1 MSLGLDELRQ
11 LAKAGEID
19 TVIVAD
25 TDMQGRLFGKRLT
38 ASHFLAHATTGIS
51 TCSVVLGWGQDHSLD
66 NGYSLTGWDT
76 GFADFTSVPDL
87 ATFRRYAWFP
97 RTAIVLCD
105 ARSPGGAPISVSPR
119 QILRSQLQK
128 AEQIGL
134 APFVASELELFLL
147 KETPDSAE
155 AKGYVNL
162 EPKHRTLHPETV
174 IRTSED
180 EDYAADLRAA
190 LEASDVPVE
199 LVKAEYS
206 PGQIEVNLGYAPA
219 LEAADRHVLMKTA
232 CKELALRKGLIA
244 TFMAKWHHSFGGSS
258 CHVHMSMRRPDG
270 RSVFDQG
277 DGRMSATLR
286 HFIGGLI
293 THARD
298 FFLFYAPTTNSYK
311 RLVPNTFA
319 PSRLHWGIDN
329 RTVAFRVIGNGLAK
343 RVENRVPGADVNP
356 YLVYA
361 AMLASGLDGV
371 RNEIEPPEDGLMG
384 NAYADAGGIPIPR
397 DLAEATELFASSEIV
412 AATLGS
418 DAQAH
423 YANFGRQTGAAL
435 ARKVTD
441 AERRVLL
448 LDI

>member
-1 MSLGLDELRQ
+1 
-11 LAKAGEID
+11 
-19 TVIVAD
+19 
-25 TDMQGRLFGKRLT
+25 
-38 ASHFLAHATTGIS
+38 
-51 TCSVVLGWGQDHSLD
+51 
-66 NGYSLTGWDT
+66 
-76 GFADFTSVPDL
+76 
-87 ATFRRYAWFP
+87 
-97 RTAIVLCD
+97 
-105 ARSPGGAPISVSPR
+105 
-119 QILRSQLQK
+119 
-128 AEQIGL
+128 
-134 APFVASELELFLL
+134 LFLL
-147 KETPDSAE
+147 KETPETADN
-155 AKGYVNL
+155 KGYVNL

-206 PGQIEVNLGYAPA
+206 PGQIEVNLAYAPA

-244 TFMAKWHHSFGGSS
+244 TFMAKWHHNFGGSS
-258 CHVHMSMRRPDG
+258 CHVHLSMRRPDG
-270 RSVFDQG
+270 RSAFDQG
-277 DGRMSATLR
+277 DGKMSATLR

-298 FFLFYAPTTNSYK
+298 FFLFYAPSTNSYK

-329 RTVAFRVIGNGLAK
+329 RTVAFRVIGSGLAK
-343 RVENRVPGADVNP
+343 RVENRLPGADVNP

-371 RNEIEPPEDGLMG
+371 RNKIEPPEDGLMG
-384 NAYADAGGIPIPR
+384 NAYAESGGIPIPR
-397 DLAEATELFASSEIV
+397 DLREATGLFAASEIV
-412 AATLGS
+412 AAAFGA
-418 DAQAH
+418 DVQAH
-423 YANFGRQTGAAL
+423 YANFGRQTEAAL

>member
-11 LAKAGEID
+11 MTKAGEID

-38 ASHFLAHATTGIS
+38 ASHFLNIASGGLS

-66 NGYSLTGWDT
+66 DGYQLTGWDT
-76 GFADFTSVPDL
+76 GFADFQSVPDL
-87 ATFRRYAWFP
+87 STFRRYAWFP
-97 RTAIVLCD
+97 RTAIVLSD
-105 ARSPGGAPISVSPR
+105 ARSTGGAPIGVSPR
-119 QILRSQLQK
+119 QILKTQLQK
-128 AEQIGL
+128 AESQGL

-147 KETPDSAE
+147 KETPDSAD

-180 EDYAADLRAA
+180 EEYCSALRTA

-206 PGQIEVNLGYAPA
+206 PGQIEVNLAYAA
-219 LEAADRHVLMKTA
+219 AMDAADRHILLKTA
-232 CKELALRKGLIA
+232 CKEIALRQGLIA
-244 TFMAKWHHSFGGSS
+244 TFMAKWHHNFGGSS

-270 RSVFDQG
+270 KSAFDQG
-277 DGRMSATLR
+277 DGKMSATLR

-371 RNEIEPPEDGLMG
+371 RNKIEPPEDGLTG
-384 NAYADAGGIPIPR
+384 NAYTEAGGIPTPR
-397 DLAEATELFASSEIV
+397 NLDEATELFARSEIV

-418 DAQAH
+418 EVQAH

>member
-1 MSLGLDELRQ
+1 MSLGLDDLRQ

-38 ASHFLAHATTGIS
+38 ASHFLSHASTGLA

-66 NGYSLTGWDT
+66 DGYQLTGWDT
-76 GFADFTSVPDL
+76 GFADFVSVPDL

-105 ARSPGGAPISVSPR
+105 ARSTGGSPITVSPR
-119 QILRSQLQK
+119 QILKAQLQK
-128 AEQIGL
+128 AEQAGL
-134 APFVASELELFLL
+134 SPFVASELELFLL
-147 KETPDSAE
+147 KETPESAD

-190 LEASDVPVE
+190 LEVSDVPVE

-206 PGQIEVNLGYAPA
+206 PGQIEVNLAYAPA

-232 CKELALRKGLIA
+232 CKELALRKGLVA

-270 RSVFDQG
+270 RSAFDQG
-277 DGRMSATLR
+277 DGKMATTLR
-286 HFIGGLI
+286 HFVGGLI

-311 RLVPNTFA
+311 RLIPNTFA

-371 RNEIEPPEDGLMG
+371 RNKIEPPEDGLSG
-384 NAYADAGGIPIPR
+384 NAYADDGGIPIPR
-397 DLAEATELFASSEIV
+397 DLDEATKLFANSEIV
-412 AATLGS
+412 AATLGA
-418 DAQAH
+418 DVQAH
-423 YANFGRQTGAAL
+423 YANFGRQTAAAL

-441 AERRVLL
+441 TERRVLL

>member
-1 MSLGLDELRQ
+1 MSLGLEELRQ

-25 TDMQGRLFGKRLT
+25 TDMQGRLYGKRLAAT
-38 ASHFLAHATTGIS
+38 HFLSHSAAGLS

-66 NGYSLTGWDT
+66 DGYELTGWKT
-76 GFADFTSVPDL
+76 GFADFSSVPDL
-87 ATFRRYAWFP
+87 STFRRYAWFP
-97 RTAIVLCD
+97 RTAIVLSD
-105 ARSPGGAPISVSPR
+105 ARSNGGAPISVSPR
-119 QILRSQLQK
+119 QILKAQLRQ
-128 AEQIGL
+128 AEQMGL
-134 APFVASELELFLL
+134 SPFVASELELFLL
-147 KETPDSAE
+147 KETPESVDS
-155 AKGYVNL
+155 KGYVNL
-162 EPKHRTLHPETV
+162 EPKHRTLHPEMV

-180 EDYAADLRAA
+180 EDYTCDLRGA

-206 PGQIEVNLGYAPA
+206 PGQIEVNLAYAPA

-258 CHVHMSMRRPDG
+258 CHVHMSLRRPDG
-270 RSVFDQG
+270 RSAFDLG
-277 DGRMSATLR
+277 DGKMSATLR

-293 THARD
+293 AHARD

-319 PSRLHWGIDN
+319 PSRLQWGIDN
-329 RTVAFRVIGNGLAK
+329 RTVAFRVIGSGLAK

-371 RNEIEPPEDGLMG
+371 RNNTEPPEDGVVG
-384 NAYADAGGIPIPR
+384 NAYIESGGTPVPR
-397 DLAEATELFASSEIV
+397 DLAEATELFAHSKIV
-412 AATLGS
+412 ADALGS
-418 DAQAH
+418 EVQSH

>member
-1 MSLGLDELRQ
+1 MSLALEELRQ

-25 TDMQGRLFGKRLT
+25 TDMQGRLFRKRLT
-38 ASHFLAHATTGIS
+38 ASHFLERASSGVA

-66 NGYSLTGWDT
+66 PGYRLTGWET
-76 GFADFTSVPDL
+76 GFPDFNSVPDL

-105 ARSPGGAPISVSPR
+105 ARSPGGAPIAVSPR
-119 QILRSQLQK
+119 QILKAQLQR
-128 AEQIGL
+128 AEQQGL

-147 KETPDSAE
+147 KETPDSADE
-155 AKGYVNL
+155 KGYVNL
-162 EPKHRTLHPETV
+162 QPKHRTLHPETV

-180 EDYAADLRAA
+180 EDYAADLRTA
-190 LEASDVPVE
+190 LEHSDIPVE

-206 PGQIEVNLGYAPA
+206 PGQIEVNLAYAAA
-219 LEAADRHVLMKTA
+219 LDAADRHVLMKTA

-244 TFMAKWHHSFGGSS
+244 TFMAKWHHGFGGSS
-258 CHVHMSMRRPDG
+258 CHVHLSMRGPNG
-270 RSVFDQG
+270 RSAFDQG
-277 DGRMSATLR
+277 DGKMTPTLR
-286 HFIGGLI
+286 HFVGGLI
-293 THARD
+293 TYARD

-319 PSRLHWGIDN
+319 PARLHWGVDN
-329 RTVAFRVIGNGLAK
+329 RTVAFRIIGNGIAK

-361 AMLASGLDGV
+361 GMLASGLEGV
-371 RNEIEPPEDGLMG
+371 RNKIEPPEEGLTG
-384 NAYADAGGIPIPR
+384 NAYAESGGIPIPR
-397 DLAEATELFASSEIV
+397 NLAEATEMFAASPIV

-418 DAQAH
+418 EVQAH
-423 YANFGRQTGAAL
+423 YANFGRQTQAAL
-435 ARKVTD
+435 EHKVTD